1 MPLRA
6 CWCSAL
12 PVTHG
17 DVWLPSLDARSCRRA
32 DTRSCNSARCVPRH
46 EQKRG
51 SFARATAS
59 ARPVTWSLAK
69 TFETWLRTVFSD
81 MTRRRVRGRRGP
93 AGRRPRTTVRTSSTV
108 DLRRPHGGRLE
119 RWSLRAVM
127 TAMTLVSVG
136 GAGVLLDVGPQRTA
150 HRTLLPRVESRPQ
163 LGWRTA
169 SPRRLK
175 TRDTGQW

>member
-81 MTRRRVRGRRGP
+81 MT
-93 AGRRPRTTVRTSSTV
+93 
-108 DLRRPHGGRLE
+108 
-119 RWSLRAVM
+119 
-127 TAMTLVSVG
+127 LVSVG

>member
-1 MPLRA
+1 MMAACPGRTLVPTSGYPILQFCSLR
-6 CWCSAL
+6 
-12 PVTHG
+12 
-17 DVWLPSLDARSCRRA
+17 
-32 DTRSCNSARCVPRH
+32 
-46 EQKRG
+46 
-51 SFARATAS
+51 AS
-59 ARPVTWSLAK
+59 ARANAGVLRPGDRFGTPVTWSLAK
-69 TFETWLRTVFSD
+69 TFETWLRAVFSD
-81 MTRRRVRGRRGP
+81 MTR
-93 AGRRPRTTVRTSSTV
+93 
-108 DLRRPHGGRLE
+108 PHSGRLE
-119 RWSLRAVM
+119 RWSFRAVM